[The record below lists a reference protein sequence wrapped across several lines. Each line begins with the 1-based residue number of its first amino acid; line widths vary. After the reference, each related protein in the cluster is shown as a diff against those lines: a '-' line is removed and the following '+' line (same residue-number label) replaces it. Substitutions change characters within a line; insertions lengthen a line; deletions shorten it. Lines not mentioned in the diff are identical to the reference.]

1 MSDSERIERLETIV
15 RALSQQM
22 AELREDVRV
31 LRGAAAPGAAARA
44 EAQRPVA
51 SSPKLDPYLT
61 GTTPRTTPAQ
71 RPVAS
76 SPKLEALRAPAVSG
90 AEEESVPGRP
100 ATAPFGKNQ
109 LPGHPPVARSWRG
122 GVATLDFEE
131 LVGRYGTIALA
142 TLALLTGAGAFL
154 TWAIAHGLLGPAQR
168 VVLGAIG
175 AAVVGVVGW
184 RLRARGTM
192 RFGNTLLALALA
204 LLHLDLWAAGPR
216 LHVVSPS
223 LALIIIASASV
234 ALAVLAIR
242 AADEPLFCVGLGGA
256 LVAPFVT
263 SSEGGSAALLVGYGW
278 IVITAGVVALR
289 ATSWR
294 IAVLILAAGCAIYA
308 GAAHQL
314 TNGDASW
321 LERGIPSEFALA
333 CAWAALVWGGREVR
347 ARLALAFLAVAATA
361 QLSADWTPGHPAFAI
376 ALGLAGTITAAA
388 TPRFGTVTPG
398 WKLVG
403 TVLLPLGFLGAALG
417 GLEQADTLNGAAVA
431 LLWAVVAFVAAWRAE
446 AERDLHLAGAAMTS
460 GAAVLLGLHSSPE
473 WCVGAL
479 AAHGS
484 LFSLLLR
491 QRRTQTLGVPIAL
504 ILAIAWGWSYLLL
517 DERFPYIYPPFLT
530 GASAA
535 ALAAVLGWWVFAR
548 SARSLP
554 AITPLPLWVIPPVIA
569 FLWVRKELMGAFAAD
584 IAIFLLIAFYALVG
598 LGAIFYGRLRSLS
611 QARAA
616 GLALACYAT
625 LKALVHAWGISAIGL
640 RVGSLLLAGIFIAL
654 VAYWYR
660 APDPD
665 YGVQGAGFRGQG
677 LPPDSDFDS
686 GSPFYP

>member
-15 RALSQQM
+15 RALSRQV
-22 AELREDVRV
+22 AELREDVTV
-31 LRGAAAPGAAARA
+31 LRGAGASGDAARA

-51 SSPKLDPYLT
+51 SP
-61 GTTPRTTPAQ
+61 PRLEAPRA
-71 RPVAS
+71 PVAS
-76 SPKLEALRAPAVSG
+76 DPDEGYVSAGRPAI
-90 AEEESVPGRP
+90 AEVGRNQPPGRP
-100 ATAPFGKNQ
+100 S
-109 LPGHPPVARSWRG
+109 VAQSWRG

-168 VVLGAIG
+168 VVLGAVG
-175 AAVVGVVGW
+175 AAAVGVVGW

-216 LHVVSPS
+216 LHVVSPV

-234 ALAVLAIR
+234 ALAVLALR
-242 AADEPLFCVGLGGA
+242 TADEPLFCVGLGGA

-263 SSEGGSAALLVGYGW
+263 SSDGGSAALLVGYGW
-278 IVITAGVVALR
+278 IVIAAGVMSLR

-294 IAVLILAAGCAIYA
+294 IAMLLLAAGCAVYA
-308 GAAHQL
+308 GAAHHL
-314 TNGDASW
+314 TSGDASW

-333 CAWAALVWGGREVR
+333 CAWAALAWGGRGVR

-376 ALGLAGTITAAA
+376 ALGLAGTITAAV
-388 TPRFGTVTPG
+388 TPRFGTLTPR
-398 WKLVG
+398 WRLVS

-417 GLEQADTLNGAAVA
+417 GFEQPDTLNGASVA
-431 LLWAVVAFVAAWRAE
+431 LLWAALSFVAAWRAE

-460 GAAVLLGLHSSPE
+460 AAAVFLGLHGTPE
-473 WCVGAL
+473 WCVGTL
-479 AAHGS
+479 AVHAS

-491 QRRTQTLGVPIAL
+491 RRRSQALGVAIAL
-504 ILAIAWGWSYLLL
+504 VLAIAWGWSYLLL
-517 DERFPYIYPPFLT
+517 DERFPYIYPPFFT

-535 ALAAVLGWWVFAR
+535 ALAVVLGWWAFAR
-548 SARSLP
+548 GARSLP
-554 AITPLPLWVIPPVIA
+554 PITPFPLRMVPLFIA

-584 IAIFLLIAFYALVG
+584 ISIFLLIAFYALVG
-598 LGAIFYGRLRSLS
+598 LGVILYGRLESLS
-611 QARAA
+611 RARAA

-640 RVGSLLLAGIFIAL
+640 RVGSLLLAGVFIAL

-660 APDPD
+660 APDID
-665 YGVQGAGFRGQG
+665 YEG
-677 LPPDSDFDS
+677 
-686 GSPFYP
+686 